1 MKPPRLPSH
10 YLHTLDNNSLSKIY
24 YDLSFF
30 TVINPD
36 LHMNFKRRGCSI
48 GFTGGS
54 RGHDRMIVG
63 FTTTFAIND
72 LRQVDGILWFP
83 LPIKLTATI

>member
-1 MKPPRLPSH
+1 
-10 YLHTLDNNSLSKIY
+10 
-24 YDLSFF
+24 
-30 TVINPD
+30 
-36 LHMNFKRRGCSI
+36 MNFKRGGCSI

-54 RGHDRMIVG
+54 RGRDRMIVG